1 MTMRKKKIAIVSN
14 LLLLIWFSLDM
25 FGVKVGDKYLVEGAL
40 KEDGMF
46 MLISIIVFFVFLF
59 TDKIGK
65 YIQLGWLAGWFI
77 LQFLAHEWYTIFGK
91 GLMGSVEGK
100 IAYFEDCIQLISI
113 PGRYVP
119 DLWHIVLHVLIIIA
133 FIATLRVPNENEKI
147 NLRRSSENEKR

>member
-1 MTMRKKKIAIVSN
+1 MAKKKIAIAAN
-14 LLLLIWFSLDM
+14 LLLLIWFSMDM
-25 FGVKVGDKYLVEGAL
+25 FGVKIGDKYLVEGAL

-46 MLISIIVFFVFLF
+46 MIISIIVFLIFLY

-65 YIQLGWLAGWFI
+65 TIQLGWFL

-100 IAYFEDCIQLISI
+100 VAYFEDCIQFINI

-133 FIATLRVPNENEKI
+133 FFATLRMPNEHQEV
-147 NLRRSSENEKR
+147 SSK